1 MKIKSTLPFTL
12 CFLLTLPA
20 ISLIITPISG
30 VSIAFSSLIYG
41 LGILASAFLLTWAAE
56 AAEKDI
62 TRGLALG
69 FIAIIA
75 VLPEYAV
82 DFSLAWE
89 AGKDPTYTQ
98 YAIANMT
105 GGNRLLIGIGWPT
118 VIFLSW
124 LKSRSKGITLS
135 FSRKPDLI
143 VLLVATLYA
152 LSIPL
157 KGSLSLI
164 DSIFLPSLFLFYMY
178 ILSKSDDDDETEII
192 GPAASIASISSL
204 KRKLVIST
212 IFLFSAFVI
221 FLCAEPFAHGL
232 IETGT
237 KFGLDEFLL
246 IQWIAPLASEAPEIV
261 VACILTLRGNGS
273 SALTI
278 LVSSKINQWSLLIG
292 TLPIVYAASIG
303 DFSSMQLDSRQSIEI
318 LLTAA
323 QTFFAFTLLLNLFMS
338 NKSALA
344 LLLLFTSQIMIPLE
358 SARLVF
364 CMVYLIISILLLTI
378 SKEKRNALFNLRND
392 FKTALKHKNTFLT
405 R

>member
-1 MKIKSTLPFTL
+1 
-12 CFLLTLPA
+12 
-20 ISLIITPISG
+20 
-30 VSIAFSSLIYG
+30 
-41 LGILASAFLLTWAAE
+41 
-56 AAEKDI
+56 
-62 TRGLALG
+62 
-69 FIAIIA
+69 
-75 VLPEYAV
+75 
-82 DFSLAWE
+82 
-89 AGKDPTYTQ
+89 
-98 YAIANMT
+98 
-105 GGNRLLIGIGWPT
+105 
-118 VIFLSW
+118 
-124 LKSRSKGITLS
+124 
-135 FSRKPDLI
+135 
-143 VLLVATLYA
+143 
-152 LSIPL
+152 
-157 KGSLSLI
+157 
-164 DSIFLPSLFLFYMY
+164 MY